1 VRGSTWQRRQERL
14 RPGKESNATM
24 TSSASA
30 LQACLCGQQRC
41 RCMEDEQKMRVQMT
55 IHLHNREE
63 GIQLTTK
70 VTGWYFLEW
79 IHSLGGAL
87 CNGDF

>member
-1 VRGSTWQRRQERL
+1 
-14 RPGKESNATM
+14 
-24 TSSASA
+24 
-30 LQACLCGQQRC
+30 
-41 RCMEDEQKMRVQMT
+41 MEDEQKMRVQMT

-70 VTGWYFLEW
+70 VTEWYFLEW